1 MGFYLDTLEDE
12 LLSLL
17 TSVSPK
23 SNPQALNHAEE
34 REEVAPK
41 EGGWMEVGRKNR
53 MVVTRTVCDDFS
65 VFGGSNLPDRLRPV
79 ILPSPAYSEALS
91 VLRFACHNT
100 RTP

>member
-17 TSVSPK
+17 ASVSPK
-23 SNPQALNHAEE
+23 PKVQAPGHTEE

-53 MVVTRTVCDDFS
+53 TVVTRTVWS
-65 VFGGSNLPDRLRPV
+65 PLPY
-79 ILPSPAYSEALS
+79 A
-91 VLRFACHNT
+91 
-100 RTP
+100 

>member
-23 SNPQALNHAEE
+23 PNAQTINQAEE
-34 REEVAPK
+34 REEEAPK

-53 MVVTRTVCDDFS
+53 TVVTRTVW
-65 VFGGSNLPDRLRPV
+65 VFLLYTLKPL
-79 ILPSPAYSEALS
+79 I
-91 VLRFACHNT
+91 F
-100 RTP
+100 